1 MCYLLERDDEEM
13 VTEIQ
18 LNDTKIKITQYD
30 EKKIEGKTQI
40 SVTFYVTSDDY
51 HDIATLFYKGT
62 FDVIVL
68 ERHLEFRGTIQEYS
82 TSITNLYEKGQIGE
96 YKLTL
101 KEAE

>member
-1 MCYLLERDDEEM
+1 M

-18 LNDTKIKITQYD
+18 LNDTKINITQYD

-40 SVTFYVTSDDY
+40 SITFYVASDDY
-51 HDIATLFYKGT
+51 HEIATLLYKGT

>member
-1 MCYLLERDDEEM
+1 M
-13 VTEIQ
+13 VTEIK
-18 LNDTKIKITQYD
+18 LNDNKIKITQYV

-40 SVTFYVTSDDY
+40 SLTFHVSSDDY
-51 HDIATLFYKGT
+51 HDIATLLYKGT
-62 FDVIVL
+62 FDVTVP
-68 ERHLEFRGTIQEYS
+68 ERHLQFRGTIQEYS

>member
-1 MCYLLERDDEEM
+1 MCYLLERDDDEM

-40 SVTFYVTSDDY
+40 SLTFYVTSDDY
-51 HDIATLFYKGT
+51 HDIATLLYKGT

-68 ERHLEFRGTIQEYS
+68 ERRGTIQEYS

>member
-1 MCYLLERDDEEM
+1 M

-18 LNDTKIKITQYD
+18 LNDTKIGITQY
-30 EKKIEGKTQI
+30 EEIEDKGRTQI

-51 HDIATLFYKGT
+51 HDVTTLLYKGT
-62 FDVIVL
+62 FDVIVP
-68 ERHLEFRGTIQEYS
+68 ERHLEFRGTIQTYS

-101 KEAE
+101 KEVGK

>member
-1 MCYLLERDDEEM
+1 M

-40 SVTFYVTSDDY
+40 SLTFYVTSDDY
-51 HDIATLFYKGT
+51 HDIVTLLYKGR

>member
-1 MCYLLERDDEEM
+1 M

-18 LNDTKIKITQYD
+18 LHDTKIKITQYE
-30 EKKIEGKTQI
+30 EKKEKGRTQI

-51 HDIATLFYKGT
+51 HDITTLLYKGT
-62 FDVIVL
+62 LDVIVP

-101 KEAE
+101 KEGEK

>member
-1 MCYLLERDDEEM
+1 M

-18 LNDTKIKITQYD
+18 LNDTKINITRYD

-40 SVTFYVTSDDY
+40 SFTFYVTSEDY
-51 HDIATLFYKGT
+51 HDMATLLYKGT

-68 ERHLEFRGTIQEYS
+68 ERHLKFRGTIQEYS

-101 KEAE
+101 KEVE